1 MVGLPP
7 EAPHWPDMEQLGRLL
22 RCRPGHPVSTKDIE
36 ADCVTLLGTGKDR
49 EAHWVML
56 LLLK

>member
-1 MVGLPP
+1 
-7 EAPHWPDMEQLGRLL
+7 MEQLGRLL